1 MSQADNEPTI
11 LAAEVPEDPTVEL
24 PLLELRDGLSDVVE
38 TAPEL
43 AEVIEAFRGGSG
55 PVAVDAERA
64 SGYRYS
70 HRAYLVQLRRAGS
83 GSALVDPIPFG
94 DLSAL
99 GDAIIDAEWIIHAAN
114 QDLACLAEVGMVPR
128 TVFDTELAGRLLGY
142 PKVGLASLV
151 SEVLG
156 YRMRKEHSAAD
167 WSTRPLPAPWLV
179 YAALDVEMLIELR
192 DAIEA
197 ELRRDGK
204 WEWAQQEFAA
214 ILQAPPK
221 EPKPDPWRRTSG
233 MHRIRN
239 RRGLAVVRALW
250 EARDQIAAKADISP
264 GRILPDSAIVE
275 AAAAIPADRDTLQR
289 LTAFKGRGAHRH
301 MRVWWEAIDHARRL
315 PDSELPKQGARYDG
329 PPPARAWADR
339 DPDAAARLSAARAGV
354 SEIAEQHRL
363 PTENLLSPDTI
374 RRLAWSPPADADLAV
389 FTEFLRTHGARPWQ
403 IALTAETLT
412 DALATKP
419 AQTPPPSPEPDDAPP
434 LVDPA

>member
-1 MSQADNEPTI
+1 MSP
-11 LAAEVPEDPTVEL
+11 AETQQPPVPEDSTEEL
-24 PLLELRDGLSDVVE
+24 PLLELRDGLSAVVE
-38 TAPEL
+38 TDPALREI
-43 AEVIEAFRGGSG
+43 VEAFQAGTG

-70 HRAYLVQLRRAGS
+70 HRAYLVQLRREGA

-94 DLSAL
+94 DLSVL
-99 GDAIIDAEWIIHAAN
+99 GDAIIDSEWIIHAAN

-151 SEVLG
+151 GEVLG

-192 DAIEA
+192 DAIEV
-197 ELRRDGK
+197 ELRREGK

-214 ILQAPPK
+214 ILAAPPR
-221 EPKPDPWRRTSG
+221 EAKPDPWRRTSG
-233 MHRIRN
+233 MHRVRN
-239 RRGLAVVRALW
+239 RRSLAVVRALW
-250 EARDQIAAKADISP
+250 EARDQIASAADISP
-264 GRILPDSAIVE
+264 GRILPDAAIVE
-275 AAAAIPADRDTLQR
+275 AAAAMPLDRDALQR

-301 MRVWWEAIDHARRL
+301 MRTWWEAIEHARRL
-315 PDSELPKQGARYDG
+315 PDSELPKQGPRYDG

-339 DPDAAARLSAARAGV
+339 DPDAAARLSAARAAV

-374 RRLAWSPPADADLAV
+374 RRLAWAPPADADAAAV
-389 FTEFLRTHGARPWQ
+389 TTFLREHGAREWQ
-403 IALTAETLT
+403 IGLTAEALT
-412 DALATKP
+412 DALAE
-419 AQTPPPSPEPDDAPP
+419 QAPP
-434 LVDPA
+434 ATPLD

>member
-1 MSQADNEPTI
+1 MSPADSQPTPITEEPT
-11 LAAEVPEDPTVEL
+11 ASL

-38 TAPEL
+38 TDPAL
-43 AEVIEAFRGGSG
+43 REVIETFRGGSG

-70 HRAYLVQLRRAGS
+70 HRAYLVQLRREGS

-99 GDAIIDAEWIIHAAN
+99 GEAIIDTEWIIHAAN
-114 QDLACLAEVGMVPR
+114 QDLACLAEVGMVPT

-151 SEVLG
+151 SDVLG

-192 DAIEA
+192 NAIEA
-197 ELRRDGK
+197 ELHRDGK

-214 ILQAPPK
+214 ILDAPPR

-233 MHRIRN
+233 MHRVRN

-250 EARDQIAAKADISP
+250 EARDQIAESADISP
-264 GRILPDSAIVE
+264 GRILPDAAIVE
-275 AAAAIPADRDTLQR
+275 AAAAMPADRDTLQR
-289 LTAFKGRGAHRH
+289 LSAFKGRGAHRH

-315 PDSELPKQGARYDG
+315 PEPELPKQGPRYDG

-339 DPDAAARLSAARAGV
+339 DPDAAARLSAARSAV
-354 SEIAEQHRL
+354 SEIAGQHRL

-374 RRLAWSPPADADLAV
+374 RRLAWAPPADLDLPAV
-389 FTEFLRTHGARPWQ
+389 TEFLRSHGARRWQ
-403 IALTAETLT
+403 IGLTAQVLT
-412 DALATKP
+412 EAITDSP
-419 AQTPPPSPEPDDAPP
+419 APTPITGEAPP
-434 LVDPA
+434 AVG

>member
-1 MSQADNEPTI
+1 MSQTDPQQPVQDEPT
-11 LAAEVPEDPTVEL
+11 PEL
-24 PLLELRDGLSDVVE
+24 PLLELRDGLSEVVD
-38 TAPEL
+38 TDPAL
-43 AEVIEAFRGGSG
+43 TGVIEAFRAGTG

-70 HRAYLVQLRRAGS
+70 HRAYLVQLRREGS

-99 GDAIIDAEWIIHAAN
+99 GDAIVDAEWIIHAAN

-128 TVFDTELAGRLLGY
+128 KVFDTELAGRLLGY

-197 ELRRDGK
+197 ELRREGK
-204 WEWAQQEFAA
+204 WEWAEQEFAA
-214 ILQAPPK
+214 ILSAPPR

-233 MHRIRN
+233 MHRVRN
-239 RRGLAVVRALW
+239 RRSLAVVRALW
-250 EARDQIAAKADISP
+250 EARDQIAAAADISP
-264 GRILPDSAIVE
+264 GRILPDAAIVE
-275 AAAAIPADRDTLQR
+275 AAAAMPADRDTLQK

-301 MRVWWEAIDHARRL
+301 MRTWWEAIDHARRL
-315 PDSELPKQGARYDG
+315 PETELPKQGPRYDG

-339 DPDAAARLSAARAGV
+339 DPDAAARLSAARSAV
-354 SEIAEQHRL
+354 AEIAEAHRL

-374 RRLAWSPPADADLAV
+374 RRLAWAPPPSADLPAV
-389 FTEFLRTHGARPWQ
+389 AAFLRDHHARDWQ
-403 IALTAETLT
+403 IALTAEPLT
-412 DALATKP
+412 DAIATDP
-419 AQTPPPSPEPDDAPP
+419 TPTLD
-434 LVDPA
+434 

>member
-1 MSQADNEPTI
+1 MSP
-11 LAAEVPEDPTVEL
+11 AETQQSPVPEESAGTQPSAVAEDPIETL
-24 PLLELRDGLSDVVE
+24 PLLELRDGLSDVVD
-38 TAPEL
+38 TDGAL
-43 AEVIEAFRGGSG
+43 REVVEAFQAGSG

-70 HRAYLVQLRRAGS
+70 HRAYLVQLRREGS

-167 WSTRPLPAPWLV
+167 WSTRPLPSPWLV

-192 DAIEA
+192 NAIEQ
-197 ELRRDGK
+197 ELRREGK
-204 WEWAQQEFAA
+204 WEWAEQEFAA
-214 ILQAPPK
+214 ILSAPPR

-233 MHRIRN
+233 MHRVRN
-239 RRGLAVVRALW
+239 RRSLAVVRALW
-250 EARDQIAAKADISP
+250 EARDQIAEAADISP
-264 GRILPDSAIVE
+264 GRILPDAAIVE
-275 AAAAIPADRDTLQR
+275 AAAAMPVDRDTLQK

-301 MRVWWEAIDHARRL
+301 MRTWWEAIDHARRL
-315 PDSELPKQGARYDG
+315 PDSELPKQGPRYDG

-339 DPDAAARLSAARAGV
+339 DPDAAARLSAARAAVGD
-354 SEIAEQHRL
+354 IAEAHRL

-374 RRLAWSPPADADLAV
+374 RRLAWTPPAEPGLDV
-389 FTEFLRTHGARPWQ
+389 VKTFLREHGAREWQ
-403 IALTAETLT
+403 IGLTAQVLADALTVTAPAKTL
-412 DALATKP
+412 D
-419 AQTPPPSPEPDDAPP
+419 
-434 LVDPA
+434 

>member
-1 MSQADNEPTI
+1 MSP
-11 LAAEVPEDPTVEL
+11 AETQQQPPVPDDPTENL

-38 TAPEL
+38 TPPAL
-43 AEVIEAFRGGSG
+43 SEVVEALRSGTG

-70 HRAYLVQLRRAGS
+70 HRAYLVQLRREGS
-83 GSALVDPIPFG
+83 GSALIDPIPFG

-99 GDAIIDAEWIIHAAN
+99 GDAIVDTEWIIHAAN

-156 YRMRKEHSAAD
+156 YKMRKEHSAAD
-167 WSTRPLPAPWLV
+167 WSTRPLPGPWLI

-192 DAIEA
+192 NAIEA
-197 ELRRDGK
+197 ELRREGK
-204 WEWAQQEFAA
+204 WEWAEQEFAA
-214 ILQAPPK
+214 ILAAPPR

-233 MHRIRN
+233 MHRVRN
-239 RRGLAVVRALW
+239 RRSLAVVRALW
-250 EARDQIAAKADISP
+250 EARDQIAAAADISP
-264 GRILPDSAIVE
+264 GRILPDAAIVE
-275 AAAAIPADRDTLQR
+275 AAAAMPPDRDTLQR

-301 MRVWWEAIDHARRL
+301 MRTWWEAIDHARRL
-315 PDSELPKQGARYDG
+315 PDTELPKQGPRYDG

-339 DPDAAARLSAARAGV
+339 DPDAAARLSAARSGV
-354 SEIAEQHRL
+354 SEIAEAHRV

-374 RRLAWSPPADADLAV
+374 RRLAWTPPPDADLDAV
-389 FTEFLRTHGARPWQ
+389 TTFLRDHNAREWQ
-403 IALTAETLT
+403 IALTAQTLT
-412 DALATKP
+412 DALAT
-419 AQTPPPSPEPDDAPP
+419 EAPP
-434 LVDPA
+434 AEILTDADAVATEAPPAEPLV

>member
-1 MSQADNEPTI
+1 MIPADNQPTPITEEPT
-11 LAAEVPEDPTVEL
+11 ASL
-24 PLLELRDGLSDVVE
+24 PLLELRDGLSAVVDTDPALE
-38 TAPEL
+38 
-43 AEVIEAFRGGSG
+43 EVTEAFRGGSG

-99 GDAIIDAEWIIHAAN
+99 GEAIVDTEWIIHAAN
-114 QDLACLAEVGMVPR
+114 QDLPCLAEVGMIP
-128 TVFDTELAGRLLGY
+128 TAIFDTELAGRLLGY

-167 WSTRPLPAPWLV
+167 WSTRPLPPPWLV
-179 YAALDVEMLIELR
+179 YAQLDVEMLIELR
-192 DAIEA
+192 DAIEI

-214 ILQAPPK
+214 TLKAPPR
-221 EPKPDPWRRTSG
+221 EPRRDPWRRTSG
-233 MHRIRN
+233 MHRVRN

-250 EARDQIAAKADISP
+250 EARDQIAERADISP
-264 GRILPDSAIVE
+264 GRILSDAAIVE
-275 AAAAIPADRDTLQR
+275 AASAMPADRDTLQK
-289 LTAFKGRGAHRH
+289 LSAFKGRGAHRH

-315 PDSELPKQGARYDG
+315 PESELPKQGPRYDG

-339 DPDAAARLSAARAGV
+339 DPDAAARLSAARTAV
-354 SEIAEQHRL
+354 SEVAEQHRL

-374 RRLAWSPPADADLAV
+374 RRLAWAPPGEAGLV
-389 FTEFLRTHGARPWQ
+389 EVTEFLQAHGARHWQ
-403 IALTAETLT
+403 ISLTARILT
-412 DALATKP
+412 DAITTEP
-419 AQTPPPSPEPDDAPP
+419 VPPPE
-434 LVDPA
+434 LG

>member
-1 MSQADNEPTI
+1 MSPANLQQQP
-11 LAAEVPEDPTVEL
+11 AAPDDPTENQ
-24 PLLELRDGLSDVVE
+24 PLLELRDGLSDVVATDAALE
-38 TAPEL
+38 K
-43 AEVIEAFRGGSG
+43 VVEAFRAGCG

-70 HRAYLVQLRRAGS
+70 HRAYLVQLRREDA

-94 DLSAL
+94 DLSSL
-99 GDAIIDAEWIIHAAN
+99 GDAIVDAEWVIHAAN

-128 TVFDTELAGRLLGY
+128 RIFDTELAGRLLGY
-142 PKVGLASLV
+142 PKVGLGSLV

-167 WSTRPLPAPWLV
+167 WSTRPLPSPWLV

-214 ILQAPPK
+214 VLAAPPR

-233 MHRIRN
+233 MHRVRN
-239 RRGLAVVRALW
+239 RRSLAVVRALW
-250 EARDQIAAKADISP
+250 EARDQLAADADISP
-264 GRILPDSAIVE
+264 GRVLTDAAIVE
-275 AAAAIPADRDTLQR
+275 AASAMPPDRDSLQR

-301 MRVWWEAIDHARRL
+301 MRTWWEAIEHARRL
-315 PDSELPKQGARYDG
+315 PESELPKQGPRYDG

-339 DPDAAARLSAARAGV
+339 DPDAAARLSAARSAVG
-354 SEIAEQHRL
+354 EIAEQHRL
-363 PTENLLSPDTI
+363 PTENLLAPDTI
-374 RRLAWSPPADADLAV
+374 RRLAWEPPVEADVEVVSA
-389 FTEFLRTHGARPWQ
+389 FLRAHGAREWQ
-403 IALTAETLT
+403 IGLTAAVLT
-412 DALATKP
+412 DAIA
-419 AQTPPPSPEPDDAPP
+419 EEAPRVEK
-434 LVDPA
+434 LD

>member
-1 MSQADNEPTI
+1 MSP
-11 LAAEVPEDPTVEL
+11 AETQQSPVPEDSAGTQQPAVAEDPIETL
-24 PLLELRDGLSDVVE
+24 PLLELRDGLSDVVD
-38 TAPEL
+38 TDNAL
-43 AEVIEAFRGGSG
+43 QEVVEAFQGGSG

-70 HRAYLVQLRRAGS
+70 HRAYLVQLRREGS

-167 WSTRPLPAPWLV
+167 WSTRPLPSPWLV

-192 DAIEA
+192 NAIEQ
-197 ELRRDGK
+197 ELRREGK
-204 WEWAQQEFAA
+204 WEWAEQEFAA
-214 ILQAPPK
+214 ILSAPPR

-233 MHRIRN
+233 MHRVRN
-239 RRGLAVVRALW
+239 RRSLAVVRALW
-250 EARDQIAAKADISP
+250 EARDQIAEAADISP
-264 GRILPDSAIVE
+264 GRILPDAAIVE
-275 AAAAIPADRDTLQR
+275 AAAAMPVDRDTLQK

-301 MRVWWEAIDHARRL
+301 MRTWWEAIDHARRL
-315 PDSELPKQGARYDG
+315 PDSELPKQGPRYDG

-339 DPDAAARLSAARAGV
+339 DPDAAARLSAARAAVGD
-354 SEIAEQHRL
+354 IAEAHRL

-374 RRLAWSPPADADLAV
+374 RRLAWTPPAEPGLDV
-389 FTEFLRTHGARPWQ
+389 VKTFLREHGAREWQ
-403 IALTAETLT
+403 IGLTAQVLADALTVTAPAKTL
-412 DALATKP
+412 D
-419 AQTPPPSPEPDDAPP
+419 
-434 LVDPA
+434 

>member
-1 MSQADNEPTI
+1 MSQADSQQQPVTEEPT
-11 LAAEVPEDPTVEL
+11 AEL
-24 PLLELRDGLSDVVE
+24 PLLELRDGLSDVVD
-38 TAPEL
+38 TDPAL
-43 AEVIEAFRGGSG
+43 TEVIEAFRAGSG
-55 PVAVDAERA
+55 SVAVDAERA

-70 HRAYLVQLRRAGS
+70 HRAYLVQLRRVGS

-114 QDLACLAEVGMVPR
+114 QDLACLAEVGMIPR
-128 TVFDTELAGRLLGY
+128 KVFDTELAGRLLGY

-197 ELRRDGK
+197 ELRREGK
-204 WEWAQQEFAA
+204 WEWAEQEFAA
-214 ILQAPPK
+214 ILSAPPR

-233 MHRIRN
+233 MHRVRN
-239 RRGLAVVRALW
+239 RRSLAVVRALW
-250 EARDQIAAKADISP
+250 EARDQIASSADISP
-264 GRILPDSAIVE
+264 GRILPDAAIVE
-275 AAAAIPADRDTLQR
+275 AAAAMPADRDTLQK

-301 MRVWWEAIDHARRL
+301 MRTWWEAIDHARHL
-315 PDSELPKQGARYDG
+315 PDTELPKQGPRYDG

-339 DPDAAARLSAARAGV
+339 DPDAAARLSAARAAV
-354 SEIAEQHRL
+354 SEIAEAHRL

-374 RRLAWSPPADADLAV
+374 RRLAWTPPSDADLAAV
-389 FTEFLRTHGARPWQ
+389 STFLRDHHARDWQ
-403 IALTAETLT
+403 IALTAEPLTTAIATEPAPTL
-412 DALATKP
+412 D
-419 AQTPPPSPEPDDAPP
+419 
-434 LVDPA
+434 

>member
-1 MSQADNEPTI
+1 MTSANPPQPS
-11 LAAEVPEDPTVEL
+11 VPDDPTASNQDGNL
-24 PLLELRDGLSDVVE
+24 PLLELRDGLSDVIDVE
-38 TAPEL
+38 SALTET
-43 AEVIEAFRGGSG
+43 IEAFRAGTG

-70 HRAYLVQLRRAGS
+70 HRAYLVQLRREGS

-99 GDAIIDAEWIIHAAN
+99 GDAIVDAEWVIHAAN

-128 TVFDTELAGRLLGY
+128 QVFDTELAGRLLGY

-192 DAIEA
+192 NAIEQ
-197 ELRRDGK
+197 ELRREGK
-204 WEWAQQEFAA
+204 WEWAEQEFAA
-214 ILQAPPK
+214 ILDAPPR

-233 MHRIRN
+233 MHRVRN
-239 RRGLAVVRALW
+239 RRSLAVVRALW
-250 EARDQIAAKADISP
+250 EARDQIAASADISP
-264 GRILPDSAIVE
+264 GRILPDAAIVE
-275 AAAAIPADRDTLQR
+275 AASAMPADRETLQK

-301 MRVWWEAIDHARRL
+301 MRTWWEAVDHARRL
-315 PDSELPKQGARYDG
+315 PDSELPKQGPRYDG

-339 DPDAAARLSAARAGV
+339 DPDAAARLSAARTAV
-354 SEIAEQHRL
+354 AEIAEAHRL
-363 PTENLLSPDTI
+363 PTENLLAPDTI
-374 RRLAWSPPADADLAV
+374 RRLAWSPPNDVNLDV
-389 FTEFLRTHGARPWQ
+389 VTKFLRDHHARPWQ
-403 IALTAETLT
+403 IGLTAEVLT
-412 DALATKP
+412 DAMNSEAPAKP
-419 AQTPPPSPEPDDAPP
+419 LD
-434 LVDPA
+434 